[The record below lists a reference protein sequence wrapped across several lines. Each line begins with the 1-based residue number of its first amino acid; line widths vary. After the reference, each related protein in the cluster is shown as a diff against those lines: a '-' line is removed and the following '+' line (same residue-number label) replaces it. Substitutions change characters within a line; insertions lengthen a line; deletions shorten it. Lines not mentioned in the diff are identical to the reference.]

1 MDILKVAVELLG
13 NYFGDKV
20 DDSALGSA
28 AKGLFGGAG
37 GDIYLAGLVSKVSGS
52 GGLQSLVG
60 SWLGDGAN
68 QALDPAQI
76 LSIFGGDK
84 VSAFAGELGIG
95 QDQAAGGLAAVIPQL
110 IDRFS
115 KGGALL
121 DPGEGLGGML
131 NMARK
136 LF

>member
-20 DDSALGSA
+20 DGSALGSA
-28 AKGLFGGAG
+28 VKGLFGGAG
-37 GDIYLAGLVSKVSGS
+37 GDIDLAGLVSKVSGS

-95 QDQAAGGLAAVIPQL
+95 QDQAAGGLATVIPQL

-121 DPGEGLGGML
+121 DSGEGIGGML